1 MDNKM
6 VIKAEMTPEQATAL
20 LASLRSDYRMALSE
34 HWWADTYRFVAEE
47 DRHTA
52 IVLKNPVMG
61 AQRRLIGALSYSL
74 KTAK

>member
-1 MDNKM
+1 MENKL
-6 VIKAEMTPEQATAL
+6 VIKAELSPEQANAL
-20 LASLRSDYRMALSE
+20 LASLKSEYRVALIE
-34 HWWADTYRFVAEE
+34 QWWADTYRYVPEQ

-74 KTAK
+74 KSAK

>member
-1 MDNKM
+1 MENKV
-6 VIKAEMTPEQATAL
+6 VIKTELSPEQASAL
-20 LASLRSDYRMALSE
+20 LASLKSEYRTALTE
-34 HWWADTYRFVAEE
+34 HWWTDTYRYVPVD

-61 AQRRLIGALSYSL
+61 AQRRLIGALTYGL

>member
-1 MDNKM
+1 MENKL
-6 VIKAEMTPEQATAL
+6 VIKAELSAEQANAL
-20 LASLRSDYRMALSE
+20 LALLKSEYRVALIDQ
-34 HWWADTYRFVAEE
+34 WWDDTYRYVPEE

-52 IVLKNPVMG
+52 IVLRNPVMG

>member
-6 VIKAEMTPEQATAL
+6 VIKAEMSPEQAAAL
-20 LASLRSDYRMALSE
+20 LALLKSEYRQALTE
-34 HWWADTYRFVAEE
+34 HWWTDTYRYVAEK

-52 IVLKNPVMG
+52 IVLRNPVMG
-61 AQRRLIGALSYSL
+61 AQRRLIGALTYSL

>member
-1 MDNKM
+1 MENKV
-6 VIKAEMTPEQATAL
+6 VIQAEMSPQQANAL
-20 LASLRSDYRMALSE
+20 LASLKSEYSAALNE
-34 HWWADTYRFVAEE
+34 HWWADTYRYVPDQ

-61 AQRRLIGALSYSL
+61 AQRRLIGALAYSL

>member
-1 MDNKM
+1 MENKL
-6 VIKAEMTPEQATAL
+6 VIQTELSAEQANAL
-20 LASLRSDYRMALSE
+20 LASLKSEYRLALSE
-34 HWWADTYRFVAEE
+34 QWRADTFRYVPEP

-61 AQRRLIGALSYSL
+61 AQRRLIGALTYSL

>member
-1 MDNKM
+1 MENKM
-6 VIKAEMTPEQATAL
+6 VIKAEMSPEQATAL
-20 LASLRSDYRMALSE
+20 LASLKSEYRQALTE
-34 HWWADTYRFVAEE
+34 HWWTDTYRYVAEK

-61 AQRRLIGALSYSL
+61 AQRRLIGALTYSL